1 MALLC
6 CFLLIVEK
14 IPIVECER
22 LYELTWSWRNQRA
35 VNGRLASEA
44 QRGSGRRP
52 GPPRRPL
59 ETPPAGEDRG
69 EGLRAFGNEKA
80 CFELAGPPRAARWVL
95 RGEPDR
101 PGGEAAGGRRGLGA
115 PLRSQPGPQAA
126 GPGRGLEPPWLG
138 LGRGAGRGG
147 LDLRLCLSS
156 PAASSAGS
164 GRFGHA
170 CRKPKNA
177 GPGDRTGYRPSGPR
191 RRAPDR
197 CLHLVVFC
205 LKLSFSLLSPSF
217 SLSFSRAVSLSSPP
231 PPHPTRNLKW
241 TQKTGEIRGTVFGC
255 ACVFKQGK

>member
-52 GPPRRPL
+52 GAPRQPL

-80 CFELAGPPRAARWVL
+80 YFELAGPPRAARWVL
-95 RGEPDR
+95 RGEPGR
-101 PGGEAAGGRRGLGA
+101 PSGEAAGGRRGLGA

-138 LGRGAGRGG
+138 RGVGG
-147 LDLRLCLSS
+147 GSWWI
-156 PAASSAGS
+156 GS
-164 GRFGHA
+164 GALSQFSGRVERGLRPVRPRLPKA
-170 CRKPKNA
+170 QKCRAGGPERLQTERSPKE
-177 GPGDRTGYRPSGPR
+177 GSRPLPAPR
-191 RRAPDR
+191 RLLFKAFFPPS
-197 CLHLVVFC
+197 L
-205 LKLSFSLLSPSF
+205 SLLLPF
-217 SLSFSRAVSLSSPP
+217 FLTRGLSLSSPHP
-231 PPHPTRNLKW
+231 PTRNLKW
-241 TQKTGEIRGTVFGC
+241 TQKTG
-255 ACVFKQGK
+255 K

>member
-59 ETPPAGEDRG
+59 EMPPAGEDRG

-217 SLSFSRAVSLSSPP
+217 SLSFSRAVSLSSPHP
-231 PPHPTRNLKW
+231 PTPL
-241 TQKTGEIRGTVFGC
+241 GT
-255 ACVFKQGK
+255 